1 MKVFLKKVRLSFPHL
16 HEPNSYEGGPA
27 KFSASYIFPADHPA
41 VKEVNAAIVK
51 VAQEKWGA
59 KADAILKQLK
69 TAGKTCLRDGDT
81 KADRDEYAGNMFISA
96 SSAKRVKLVDTDGT
110 TPLVEADGKPYG
122 GCYVNAFVEIW
133 AMDNQFGKRI
143 CAGLGGVQFHSDG
156 EPFGASSGNDEFSA
170 VEDTDESFV

>member
-69 TAGKTCLRDGDT
+69 TAGINGQLSQ
-81 KADRDEYAGNMFISA
+81 A
-96 SSAKRVKLVDTDGT
+96 
-110 TPLVEADGKPYG
+110 
-122 GCYVNAFVEIW
+122 
-133 AMDNQFGKRI
+133 
-143 CAGLGGVQFHSDG
+143 
-156 EPFGASSGNDEFSA
+156 
-170 VEDTDESFV
+170 

>member
-27 KFSASYIFPADHPA
+27 KFSASYIFEPTHPC
-41 VKEVNAAIVK
+41 VKELNAVIEK
-51 VAQEKWGA
+51 VAAEKWGA
-59 KADAILKQLK
+59 KADAILKQLR

-81 KADRDEYAGNMFISA
+81 KAEREEYAGQMFISA
-96 SSAKRVKLVDTDGT
+96 SSAKRVKLVDQDGV

-122 GCYVNAFVEIW
+122 GCFVNAFVEIW

-143 CAGLGGVQFHSDG
+143 CASLGGVQFHSDG
-156 EPFGASSGNDEFSA
+156 EPFGASGGNEDFTA
-170 VEDTDESFV
+170 VEDADESFV